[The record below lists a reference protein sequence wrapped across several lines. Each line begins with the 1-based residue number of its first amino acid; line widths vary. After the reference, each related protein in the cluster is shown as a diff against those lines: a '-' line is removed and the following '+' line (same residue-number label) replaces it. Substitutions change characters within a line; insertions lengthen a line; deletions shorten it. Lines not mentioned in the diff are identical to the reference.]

1 MKYKNY
7 VEKITGAL
15 KEYKEK
21 IDIQEAMFT
30 QEQKALQGKAEE
42 MKGQWTDEYIEK
54 YLSENNP
61 HSKYKKQMQ
70 DTRAIY
76 EPTIL
81 HYLELIKKQLDSYFN
96 APVKVDFAN
105 KINAIKLSG
114 LQLSDTEFQILQQ
127 SATSYMERR
136 LLNQLAESRTKTE
149 TKAVLNKQ
157 TGEAEYQTVQTTDPY
172 IRMELPDIDNLYGAY
187 KNYESAAKGLLYDYA
202 GHDARLSDMLE
213 NDAPDFVAV
222 NMDSYFR
229 NEHEQK
235 FAKVMDE
242 ANAILPE
249 SKIKRE
255 LTENDKRL
263 IDTLIDP
270 KYPSLAKPKVQEIA
284 KNSPELSEL
293 FLLDSRY
300 AKYLDTEE

>member
-1 MKYKNY
+1 M
-7 VEKITGAL
+7 
-15 KEYKEK
+15 
-21 IDIQEAMFT
+21 
-30 QEQKALQGKAEE
+30 
-42 MKGQWTDEYIEK
+42 
-54 YLSENNP
+54 
-61 HSKYKKQMQ
+61 
-70 DTRAIY
+70 Y

-96 APVKVDFAN
+96 APVKADFAN

-149 TKAVLNKQ
+149 RKAVLNKQ
-157 TGEAEYQTVQTTDPY
+157 SGEPEYQTVQTADPY
-172 IRMELPDIDNLYGAY
+172 IRMELPDIDSIYKAY
-187 KNYESAAKGLLYDYA
+187 KSYRTAARGLLYSYA
-202 GHDARLSDMLE
+202 GHNAELSDMLE
-213 NDAPDFVAV
+213 NNIPNYVAI

-229 NEHEQK
+229 NGHEQE
-235 FAKVMDE
+235 FAKVMDK
-242 ANAILPE
+242 ANSILPE

-270 KYPSLAKPKVQEIA
+270 KYPSLAKSKVREIA
-284 KNSPELSEL
+284 ENSPELSEL

-300 AKYLDTEE
+300 SGFLEEE

>member
-7 VEKITGAL
+7 TEKITRAL

-21 IDIQEAMFT
+21 IDIQEAMYV
-30 QEQKALQGKAEE
+30 QEKKTIQAKAEE

-54 YLSENNP
+54 YLVENDP
-61 HSKYKKQMQ
+61 YGKYKKQMQ

-81 HYLELIKKQLDSYFN
+81 HYLELIKKQLDGYFN
-96 APVKVDFAN
+96 APVKTDFAN
-105 KINAIKLSG
+105 KISAIKLSG

-127 SATSYMERR
+127 GATSYMERR
-136 LLNQLAESRTKTE
+136 LLNQLAESRTKTG
-149 TKAVLNKQ
+149 TKTVFNKQ
-157 TGEAEYQTVQTTDPY
+157 TGEAEYQTVQTADPY
-172 IRMELPDIDNLYGAY
+172 IQMKLPNIDVTYGAY
-187 KNYESAAKGLLYDYA
+187 KEYKSAAKGLLYDYA
-202 GHDARLSDMLE
+202 GYNANLADMLE
-213 NDAPDFVAV
+213 NGTPNYVAI

-229 NEHEQK
+229 NEQERR
-235 FAKVMDE
+235 FAKAMDE

-293 FLLDSRY
+293 FLLDNRY